1 MKNIKKLFGILLAFV
16 FTFASVSA
24 ATEKGSIT
32 INKAVVGETYTIYR
46 VLDLET
52 YDKANDNYIYRAN
65 ASFKDFVNGTI
76 GSKYLTAKSE
86 NGETYYV
93 WNGEK
98 TDARVK
104 EFTSEAIKY
113 AKDNNNNVSP
123 ISSKTATST
132 TVEFKDLDLGY
143 YLVDTTLGTL
153 LNLTTTNKDV
163 TVYEKNTITPDID
176 KDVKEN
182 STGTYGKQ
190 NDASIGDTVEFK
202 TTITVGA
209 GYENYV
215 LYDKMSKGLT
225 LNSNSI
231 KVYVNNTLV
240 PNDNN
245 INYTIDTTS
254 TTDYTFKVTF
264 ANSYITSLPK
274 ATAIEVRYT
283 AVLNEGAEIEG
294 TGNINEAQLKY
305 GDNNETDKK
314 KTTTYTYM
322 FDIVKKDGTDETKEK
337 LNGAKFKLYDRT
349 GNNEIKVVFKDETN
363 NIYRLAVE
371 GETGILITAGKAT
384 IIGLD
389 AGDYYLEEV
398 EAPTGYNKLTEKV
411 KITIIG
417 INQDKT
423 FNRVNQEIIN
433 YTGSQLPETGG
444 IGTTLFL
451 SIGSVLVL
459 AFGLLLVTKLRAYK
473 ENI

>member
-104 EFTSEAIKY
+104 EFTKEALKY
-113 AKDNNNNVSP
+113 AKDNNVSS

-274 ATAIEVRYT
+274 S
-283 AVLNEGAEIEG
+283 
-294 TGNINEAQLKY
+294 
-305 GDNNETDKK
+305 
-314 KTTTYTYM
+314 
-322 FDIVKKDGTDETKEK
+322 TKEQK
-337 LNGAKFKLYDRT
+337 LKEL
-349 GNNEIKVVFKDETN
+349 ET
-363 NIYRLAVE
+363 
-371 GETGILITAGKAT
+371 
-384 IIGLD
+384 
-389 AGDYYLEEV
+389 
-398 EAPTGYNKLTEKV
+398 
-411 KITIIG
+411 
-417 INQDKT
+417 
-423 FNRVNQEIIN
+423 
-433 YTGSQLPETGG
+433 
-444 IGTTLFL
+444 
-451 SIGSVLVL
+451 
-459 AFGLLLVTKLRAYK
+459 
-473 ENI
+473 